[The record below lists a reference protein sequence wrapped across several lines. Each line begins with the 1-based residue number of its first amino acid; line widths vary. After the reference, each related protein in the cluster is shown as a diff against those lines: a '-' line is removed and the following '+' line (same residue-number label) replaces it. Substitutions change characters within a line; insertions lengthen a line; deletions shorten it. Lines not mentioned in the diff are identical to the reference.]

1 MDTLHL
7 TSVVL
12 KQRRLNLGLTQAE
25 LAARAGIEQS
35 QVSKIE
41 RNLDVRL
48 STLTR
53 LLTAL
58 DVDLLLAPRT
68 RTGAVV
74 GTIEATHPLPRME
87 MREARGQPPHFD
99 TPFQY
104 PTGRDYPNPSTSD
117 PFRPKTGTLLDRFA
131 ISDDDNNTKP
141 MPSRPRSSLP
151 RARSPRL
158 ASRPPRPRKK

>member
-1 MDTLHL
+1 MDKLHL
-7 TSVVL
+7 TPTVL

-74 GTIEATHPLPRME
+74 GAIEATHPLPRVE
-87 MREARGQPPHFD
+87 MREARGQPIHFD
-99 TPFQY
+99 SPFQY
-104 PTGRDYPNPSTSD
+104 PTGRDYPNP
-117 PFRPKTGTLLDRFA
+117 KAGTLLDRFA
-131 ISDDDNNTKP
+131 ISDDDDNTKP

-151 RARSPRL
+151 RARSPRP
-158 ASRPPRPRKK
+158 ASRPSRTRKK